1 MLVDDG
7 GVDQRWT
14 PLLGGSACAQRE
26 KRGFNNITYCN
37 GEAHSEFTGAVISP
51 GTHDETTHQST
62 FIWNFRGPRVPI
74 VKIQVQGYEDCAQEP
89 LLFYYCLKS
98 NCNMHHSSQR
108 HLLLLLLFSL
118 RCVNR

>member
-1 MLVDDG
+1 MEEWISG
-7 GVDQRWT
+7 GLQLKGVL
-14 PLLGGSACAQRE
+14 PALKGKRE
-26 KRGFNNITYCN
+26 VTITAYCN

-51 GTHDETTHQST
+51 GTHDETTHQT
-62 FIWNFRGPRVPI
+62 RFIWNFKDPRVPI
-74 VKIQVQGYEDCAQEP
+74 VNIQVPGYEDCAQEP
-89 LLFYYCLKS
+89 LLFYYCLKC